1 MDDGLV
7 GEEMNAP
14 LDQFSWLL
22 YNLLWVS
29 RWEVKKKLARE
40 VRIRLRFVSIDLANK
55 EGVEEELIVGN
66 HKLN

>member
-1 MDDGLV
+1 MR
-7 GEEMNAP
+7 GE
-14 LDQFSWLL
+14 
-22 YNLLWVS
+22 
-29 RWEVKKKLARE
+29 KKKLARE